1 MISSRIL
8 YFARLHSV
16 LCGLQSLFSALFGD
30 HLFLT
35 VIPAF
40 FVAIM
45 YVFFPHVFLKTTCL
59 CFLEPNCFSLSR
71 LSWWPMDFRFCC
83 TCAFLWLIQLSHH
96 HHHHH
101 HLFYSVQDLN
111 EAHGTFTELHSK
123 FFGLPHMFAVLKLVG
138 SRSLPWL
145 VHALLDYLSQ
155 KVLTWK
161 NI

>member
-83 TCAFLWLIQLSHH
+83 TVHSSDWFNSPIIIIIIIIIISSIPRRTWMRLMEPLLSCIASFLGYHTCLQCWNWLDLGRFHGLSM
-96 HHHHH
+96 
-101 HLFYSVQDLN
+101 
-111 EAHGTFTELHSK
+111 
-123 FFGLPHMFAVLKLVG
+123 P
-138 SRSLPWL
+138 SLTTS
-145 VHALLDYLSQ
+145 H
-155 KVLTWK
+155 KRF
-161 NI
+161 